1 MISHPPK
8 HRTRSPMNSESSEV
22 TPIRKHI
29 PSKQQRQA
37 SSDKV
42 NAQITELEKKLVRL
56 I

>member
-1 MISHPPK
+1 
-8 HRTRSPMNSESSEV
+8 MNSESFEV